1 MKAILIV
8 LIMVVTAHFLMISNK
23 TYKVP
28 RQPFFSQTQYKEF
41 LKLPKNKLK
50 KVELIGS
57 TKVFYF
63 RVIPASIS
71 YLFYLAYA
79 VIAIGFLLAYP
90 NKQVPA
96 LFVGACFFAW
106 LTIGI
111 TIAIYHHSS
120 ANRKAAIP
128 FRKDIEEY
136 EKLLD
141 EPAIIYRNLSR
152 QRDSLAQLLK
162 TQHQ

>member
-1 MKAILIV
+1 MKAILVV
-8 LIMVVTAHFLMISNK
+8 LIMVVTTHFLMISNK

-28 RQPFFSQTQYKEF
+28 GQPFLSQIQYKEF

-57 TKVFYF
+57 SKAFYF
-63 RVIPASIS
+63 GVIPASTS

-79 VIAIGFLLAYP
+79 AIAIGFLLVYP
-90 NKQVPA
+90 DKHVPA
-96 LFVGACFFAW
+96 ILAGACFFAW

-111 TIAIYHHSS
+111 TITIYHHSS
-120 ANRKAAIP
+120 ANRKASTS
-128 FRKDIEEY
+128 FRKDIEKY
-136 EKLLD
+136 QKLLD
-141 EPAIIYRNLSR
+141 EPAIIYRNLTR

-162 TQHQ
+162 THQ